1 MRYQDESFRQR
12 EELLLDTAL
21 ELFRECGWE
30 TVTVSQLAARAGV
43 AKGTVYKHF
52 ASKEA
57 IYACLALRFSRSC
70 LEHYESMPQCA
81 SPLAGIREV
90 IRAAFS
96 RMLSHPLE
104 VQLCLHCD
112 RPEFQNR
119 LDEHQRRDF
128 QTLDEQYNAL
138 FHRLVEAAVA
148 AGEIPPKSPESL
160 YWGVDAVF
168 QGVMARIAA
177 GGLGPDRHATPS
189 LETYSEH
196 VVEFIIAGLLGRFPD
211 PGPEASP

>member
-1 MRYQDESFRQR
+1 MRYQDELFRQR

-21 ELFRECGWE
+21 ALFRECGWE
-30 TVTVSQLAARAGV
+30 KVTVSQLAARAGV

-57 IYACLALRFSRSC
+57 IYASLALRFSRSC
-70 LEHYESMPQCA
+70 LEQYESMPHRP
-81 SPLAGIREV
+81 SPLESIREV
-90 IRAAFS
+90 IRAAFA

-112 RPEFQNR
+112 RPEFQSR
-119 LDEHQRRDF
+119 LDESQRGAF
-128 QTLDEQYNAL
+128 QALDEQYNAL

-177 GGLGPDRHATPS
+177 GGLGLERHATPS
-189 LETYSEH
+189 LEIYSEH
-196 VVEFIIAGLLGRFPD
+196 VVEFITAGLLGRFPD